1 MHEWANAS
9 VVFLTGEKDK
19 RKIKK
24 LNARIYLIRVERS
37 NSMKLKG
44 KIKELTALTSR
55 SACCLYRIQRLWL
68 LLEQK

>member
-44 KIKELTALTSR
+44 KICR
-55 SACCLYRIQRLWL
+55 FPGQ
-68 LLEQK
+68 

>member
-24 LNARIYLIRVERS
+24 LNARIYL
-37 NSMKLKG
+37 MK
-44 KIKELTALTSR
+44 KEIWIVKYVR
-55 SACCLYRIQRLWL
+55 NGEKY
-68 LLEQK
+68 